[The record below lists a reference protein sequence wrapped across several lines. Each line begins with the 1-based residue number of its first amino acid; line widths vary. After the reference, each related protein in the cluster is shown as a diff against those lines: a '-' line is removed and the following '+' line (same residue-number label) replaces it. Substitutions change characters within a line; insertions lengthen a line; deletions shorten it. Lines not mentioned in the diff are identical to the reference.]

1 MNLTPEKRNLIVKW
15 LIKIAAVCI
24 LLYLCL
30 QNIAAISA
38 ALSRFLDLIMPL
50 ILGAAIAVILN
61 VPMRFLEAHLWT
73 KGDHPL
79 LQRLRRPTA
88 FLLSVLFII
97 GAFLGVILLVI
108 PELVDAFSVIAQ
120 GIAELVEKLSSAD
133 QEKLMA
139 HPLSKALMDI
149 DWDGMLASAQEWLKA
164 EGGQIVDT
172 AFGTLASLIGGIF
185 DFFIAFVFSVYI
197 LFGKEKLTRQ
207 ASRLI
212 RVWIPGK
219 GGEWL
224 IHAASI
230 TNVTFRK
237 FISGQS
243 LEALILGSLCMIGM
257 LILQLP
263 YAPMV
268 GALVGVT
275 ALIPVV
281 GAFIG
286 TIIGAFMIL
295 TVSPIRA
302 VVFVIYL
309 LILQQIEGNLIYPR
323 VMGSR
328 VNMPGMWIMAAVTVG
343 GGIGGPIGMLLS
355 VPIASAAY
363 TLLREATT
371 NRERQQCALQAAGS
385 EKKDI

>member
-149 DWDGMLASAQEWLKA
+149 DWDGMLASAQE
-164 EGGQIVDT
+164 
-172 AFGTLASLIGGIF
+172 
-185 DFFIAFVFSVYI
+185 
-197 LFGKEKLTRQ
+197 
-207 ASRLI
+207 
-212 RVWIPGK
+212 
-219 GGEWL
+219 
-224 IHAASI
+224 
-230 TNVTFRK
+230 
-237 FISGQS
+237 
-243 LEALILGSLCMIGM
+243 
-257 LILQLP
+257 
-263 YAPMV
+263 
-268 GALVGVT
+268 
-275 ALIPVV
+275 
-281 GAFIG
+281 
-286 TIIGAFMIL
+286 
-295 TVSPIRA
+295 
-302 VVFVIYL
+302 
-309 LILQQIEGNLIYPR
+309 
-323 VMGSR
+323 
-328 VNMPGMWIMAAVTVG
+328 
-343 GGIGGPIGMLLS
+343 
-355 VPIASAAY
+355 
-363 TLLREATT
+363 
-371 NRERQQCALQAAGS
+371 
-385 EKKDI
+385 

>member
-1 MNLTPEKRNLIVKW
+1 MNLTLEKRNQIAKW

-24 LLYLCL
+24 LLYLGL
-30 QNIAAISA
+30 QNIAAISH

-50 ILGAAIAVILN
+50 ILGGSHRGHP
-61 VPMRFLEAHLWT
+61 PMRFLEAHLWT
-73 KGDHPL
+73 KSDHPL

-172 AFGTLASLIGGIF
+172 AFGTLASLSGGIF

-295 TVSPIRA
+295 TVSPIQA

-309 LILQQIEGNLIYPR
+309 LILQQIEGNLIYPK

-355 VPIASAAY
+355 VPIASTAY
-363 TLLREATT
+363 TLLREATK
-371 NRERQQCALQAAGS
+371 NRERQQFALQAAGS
-385 EKKDI
+385 EKKDT